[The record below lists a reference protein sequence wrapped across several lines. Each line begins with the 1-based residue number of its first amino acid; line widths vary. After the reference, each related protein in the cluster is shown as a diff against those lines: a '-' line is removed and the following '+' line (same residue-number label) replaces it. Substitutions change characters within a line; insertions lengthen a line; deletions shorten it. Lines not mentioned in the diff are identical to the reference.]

1 MTEVLPAPPQSGSCG
16 CAGDAWR
23 DLGHRMRLVLADR
36 IAPPSFN
43 TLATPGGSR
52 LSAESRLAV
61 AALGVVYG
69 DIGTSPLYAFRQ
81 SLVNFG
87 DVSERA
93 ILGTVSLIVWALM
106 LVVTVKYVLVI
117 MRADNRGEGGLLALT
132 ALVLRS
138 TSSPGRRYF
147 WIMAAGMVGA
157 ALFYGDGAI
166 TPAISVLSAV
176 EGLKMAT
183 PLFEPY
189 IVPISLVLLIG
200 LFLVQRRGTA
210 AIGRP
215 FGPVMLVWFAV
226 LGLLGVWGIVQHPRI
241 LLALD
246 PTRAIAL
253 LFDAPWRGFV
263 MLGSVF
269 LAVTGAEALYADV
282 GHFGRKAI
290 RTAWLKLVFP
300 ALLLNY
306 FGQGA
311 LLLGNPGALD
321 HPFYRLAPEWSFYP
335 LVALSTAATI
345 IASQAVISGAFSMT
359 RQAIQLGYL
368 PRLEVRHTSA
378 EEIGQVYAPRINGLF
393 LIVIIILV
401 LGFRSSDNLGAAYG
415 IAVSGM
421 MAITTGL
428 AFLYMRSRGWSLA
441 IAVPVF
447 AAFGLIDLTFLSS
460 NLLKIF
466 DGGWFPIAVAAV
478 VFTMMATWWRGRRL
492 LAQRRARDAMELS
505 QFIAALDPEGP
516 PRIEGI
522 AIFLTSDLTRVPTAL
537 LRALEHYKG
546 LHQRVIMMQVDT
558 EDVAHVPDEQRLEIA
573 ELGKGFYT
581 IRLRYGFMD
590 EPNILRALAQCRAG
604 GLHVNLT
611 ETSFII
617 RRERLRV
624 RPHAR
629 RTRWWR
635 WRNALFVFMSN
646 NTPDATEFFWLP
658 PDRVVELGGQVA
670 I

>member
-1 MTEVLPAPPQSGSCG
+1 
-16 CAGDAWR
+16 
-23 DLGHRMRLVLADR
+23 MRLVLADR

-43 TLATPGGSR
+43 TPARLGGFR
-52 LSAESRLAV
+52 LSAGSRMAV

-87 DVSERA
+87 DMNERA

-147 WIMAAGMVGA
+147 WIMAAGIVGA

-253 LFDAPWRGFV
+253 LFGAPWRGFV

-282 GHFGRKAI
+282 GHFGRTAI

-321 HPFYRLAPEWSFYP
+321 HPFYRLAPEWAFYP
-335 LVALSTAATI
+335 LVALATAATI

-393 LIVIIILV
+393 LVVIIILV

-428 AFLYMRSRGWSLA
+428 AFLYMRSRGWSLV

-516 PRIEGI
+516 PRIEGT
-522 AIFLTSDLTRVPTAL
+522 AIFLTSDLTRVPTVL

-658 PDRVVELGGQVA
+658 PDRVVELGGQVE

>member
-1 MTEVLPAPPQSGSCG
+1 MTEVPPAPPQSGSCS

-43 TLATPGGSR
+43 TPARLGGFR
-52 LSAESRLAV
+52 LSAGSRMAV

-87 DVSERA
+87 DMNERA

-215 FGPVMLVWFAV
+215 FGPVMLVWFTV

-253 LFDAPWRGFV
+253 LFGAPWRGFV

-282 GHFGRKAI
+282 GHFGRTAI

-321 HPFYRLAPEWSFYP
+321 HPFYRLAPEWAFYP
-335 LVALSTAATI
+335 LVALATAATI

-393 LIVIIILV
+393 LVVIIILV

-428 AFLYMRSRGWSLA
+428 AFLYMRSRGWSLV

-516 PRIEGI
+516 PRIEGT

-658 PDRVVELGGQVA
+658 PDRVVELGGQVE

>member
-1 MTEVLPAPPQSGSCG
+1 
-16 CAGDAWR
+16 
-23 DLGHRMRLVLADR
+23 MRLVLADR

-43 TLATPGGSR
+43 TPARLGGFR
-52 LSAESRLAV
+52 LSAGSRMAV

-87 DVSERA
+87 DMNERA

-138 TSSPGRRYF
+138 TSSPGRGYF
-147 WIMAAGMVGA
+147 WIMAAG
-157 ALFYGDGAI
+157 
-166 TPAISVLSAV
+166 
-176 EGLKMAT
+176 
-183 PLFEPY
+183 
-189 IVPISLVLLIG
+189 IV
-200 LFLVQRRGTA
+200 
-210 AIGRP
+210 GRP

-253 LFDAPWRGFV
+253 LFGAPWRGFV

-282 GHFGRKAI
+282 GHFGRTAI

-321 HPFYRLAPEWSFYP
+321 HPFYRLAPEWAFYP
-335 LVALSTAATI
+335 LVALATAATI

-393 LIVIIILV
+393 LVVIIILV

-428 AFLYMRSRGWSLA
+428 AFLYMRSRGWSLV

-516 PRIEGI
+516 PRIEGT

-604 GLHVNLT
+604 GPHVNLT

-658 PDRVVELGGQVA
+658 PDRVVELGGQVE

>member
-1 MTEVLPAPPQSGSCG
+1 
-16 CAGDAWR
+16 
-23 DLGHRMRLVLADR
+23 
-36 IAPPSFN
+36 
-43 TLATPGGSR
+43 
-52 LSAESRLAV
+52 
-61 AALGVVYG
+61 
-69 DIGTSPLYAFRQ
+69 
-81 SLVNFG
+81 
-87 DVSERA
+87 
-93 ILGTVSLIVWALM
+93 M

-117 MRADNRGEGGLLALT
+117 MGADNRGEGGLLALT

-147 WIMAAGMVGA
+147 WIMAAGIVGA

-253 LFDAPWRGFV
+253 LFGAPWRGFV

-282 GHFGRKAI
+282 GHFGRTAI

-321 HPFYRLAPEWSFYP
+321 HPFYRLAPEWAFYP
-335 LVALSTAATI
+335 LVALATAATI

-393 LIVIIILV
+393 LVVIIILV

-428 AFLYMRSRGWSLA
+428 AFLYMRSRGWSLV

-516 PRIEGI
+516 PRIEGT

-658 PDRVVELGGQVA
+658 PDRVVELGGQVE

>member
-1 MTEVLPAPPQSGSCG
+1 MS
-16 CAGDAWR
+16 
-23 DLGHRMRLVLADR
+23 LVPADR

-43 TLATPGGSR
+43 TLATLGEFR
-52 LSAESRLAV
+52 LSAGSRQAI

-87 DVSERA
+87 GVSEHA
-93 ILGTVSLIVWALM
+93 ILGTLSLIVWALM

-132 ALVLRS
+132 GLVLRNTNS
-138 TSSPGRRYF
+138 RARQYF
-147 WIMAAGMVGA
+147 WIMAAGLVGA
-157 ALFYGDGAI
+157 ALFYGDGVI

-183 PLFEPY
+183 PRFEPY

-200 LFLVQRRGTA
+200 LFLAQRRGTA
-210 AIGRP
+210 AIGGP

-226 LGLLGVWGIVQHPRI
+226 LGLLGAWGIVQHPRI

-246 PTRAIAL
+246 PTRGITL

-269 LAVTGAEALYADV
+269 LAVTGAEALYADM
-282 GHFGRKAI
+282 GHFGRTAI
-290 RTAWLKLVFP
+290 RTTWLRLVFP
-300 ALLLNY
+300 ALILNY

-321 HPFYRLAPEWSFYP
+321 HPFYRLAPGWGLYP
-335 LVALSTAATI
+335 LVALATVATV

-359 RQAIQLGYL
+359 RHAIQLGYL
-368 PRLEVRHTSA
+368 PRLEVRHTSK
-378 EEIGQVYAPRINGLF
+378 EEMGQVYAPRINGLF
-393 LIVIIILV
+393 LVVIIILV

-428 AFLYMRSRGWSLA
+428 AFLYMRSCGWSLA
-441 IAVPVF
+441 AAVPVF
-447 AAFGLIDLTFLSS
+447 AAFGLIDLTFLGS

-466 DGGWFPIAVAAV
+466 DGGWFPIVVAAV
-478 VFTMMATWWRGRRL
+478 VFTMMATWWHGRRL
-492 LAQRRARDAMELS
+492 LAERRAGDAMELS
-505 QFIAALDPEGP
+505 QFVAALNPGRP
-516 PRIEGI
+516 ARIPGT
-522 AIFLTSDLTRVPTAL
+522 AIFLTSDLTRVPAAL
-537 LRALEHYKG
+537 LRALEYYKV
-546 LHQRVIMMQVDT
+546 LHQRIFMMQVDT
-558 EDVAHVPDEQRLEIA
+558 EDVANVSDEQRLEIA
-573 ELGKGFYT
+573 DLDKGFYT

-590 EPNILRALAQCRAG
+590 EPNILRALAQCRASG
-604 GLHVNLT
+604 FHFNLM

-617 RRERLRV
+617 RRERLRL
-624 RPHAR
+624 RPRAR
-629 RTRWWR
+629 RTGRWR
-635 WRNALFVFMSN
+635 WRNALFIFMSN

-658 PDRVVELGGQVA
+658 PNRVVELGGQVE